1 MKRTLVA
8 LVACVA
14 ILVAVPAF
22 AGVVIVGS
30 PADPGTGNSYP
41 FGSAYDGEYQQVYN
55 SGQFS
60 GPITIT
66 NLEFYNTQ
74 FDSGATLMNSGNWSI
89 GLGVTGT
96 DWNTLNSQMFLNGAT
111 TTVFSGDLSQPWVF
125 PNTLVI
131 NITPFTY
138 NPANGNLLLDIV
150 VSGASAPGGSIFF
163 DTNGY
168 NNGGFNGNT
177 F

>member
-1 MKRTLVA
+1 MKRTLAA
-8 LVACVA
+8 LLACVA

-74 FDSGATLMNSGNWSI
+74 FDSFATLMNSGNWTI
-89 GLGVTGT
+89 GLGTVST
-96 DWNTLNSQMFLNGAT
+96 DWNTLNPVMALNGAT
-111 TTVFSGDLSQPWVF
+111 STVFSGDLSQPWTF
-125 PNTLVI
+125 GNTLVI
-131 NITPFTY
+131 NLQTPFTY
-138 NPANGNLLLDIV
+138 NP
-150 VSGASAPGGSIFF
+150 
-163 DTNGY
+163 
-168 NNGGFNGNT
+168 
-177 F
+177 